1 MLWPGKWTVEAA
13 ILGCCLS
20 IKIYFNAALL
30 VFPQPDLPI
39 QCWQLC
45 RQAKTQMYALFPA
58 QCHFPTGRVDN
69 HGCGQL

>member
-1 MLWPGKWTVEAA
+1 MEVA

-20 IKIYFNAALL
+20 IEISFNAALL

-45 RQAKTQMYALFPA
+45 RQAKTQLYASFPA
-58 QCHFPTGRVDN
+58 QKYDNAECHFPTGRVDN